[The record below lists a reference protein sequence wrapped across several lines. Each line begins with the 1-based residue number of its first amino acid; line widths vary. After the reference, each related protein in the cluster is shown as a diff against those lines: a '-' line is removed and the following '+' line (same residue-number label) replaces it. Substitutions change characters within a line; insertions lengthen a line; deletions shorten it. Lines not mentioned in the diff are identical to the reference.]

1 MEHIVDQKDF
11 EDSFKTLI
19 DIYHHFLNIQS
30 IVSIEESIYSCPA
43 FKSTDDIRFNLIIL
57 YLNKKFNFNVE
68 ELMPGNIL
76 DEIFDYVNDY
86 FCDVIYEN
94 RPFSLQELDINID
107 EALKE
112 AKKKEEEANND

>member
-1 MEHIVDQKDF
+1 MERIVDQKLF

-30 IVSIEESIYSCPA
+30 IVSIKESIYSCPA

-57 YLNKKFNFNVE
+57 YLNKKFNYNVE

-76 DEIFDYVNDY
+76 DKIFDYVYDY

-94 RPFSLQELDINID
+94 RPFSLQELDISID
-107 EALKE
+107 EALE
-112 AKKKEEEANND
+112 EVKKEEEVNND

>member
-1 MEHIVDQKDF
+1 MERIVDQKLF

-30 IVSIEESIYSCPA
+30 IVSIKESIYSCPA

-57 YLNKKFNFNVE
+57 YLNKKFNYNVE

-76 DEIFDYVNDY
+76 DKIFDYVYDY

-94 RPFSLQELDINID
+94 RPFSLQELDISID
-107 EALKE
+107 KALE
-112 AKKKEEEANND
+112 EVKKEEEVNND